1 MAKKIHLYPFR
12 TQKLSSY
19 TPKVLGWGRPGRI
32 GSCRILIK
40 GTLSNESS
48 FLINCS
54 QIKHFKAL
62 YASIPKKIVVN
73 LIINKMNRTEAR
85 DMAFKFLYQVEVQK
99 ENNEE
104 ALNLFFENNEIENK
118 DAKKYI
124 LDIANGVAH
133 NLENIIELIK
143 KNLKQDWKIERISKV
158 TLAILKLAIYEIVY
172 AKIPFKVV
180 INEAVELAKK
190 YGEETAPA
198 FVNGILASVVKE
210 NI

>member
-1 MAKKIHLYPFR
+1 
-12 TQKLSSY
+12 
-19 TPKVLGWGRPGRI
+19 
-32 GSCRILIK
+32 
-40 GTLSNESS
+40 
-48 FLINCS
+48 
-54 QIKHFKAL
+54 
-62 YASIPKKIVVN
+62 
-73 LIINKMNRTEAR
+73 MNRTEAR

-104 ALNLFFENNEIENK
+104 VINLYFENNEIENK
-118 DAKKYI
+118 EAQKYI
-124 LDIANGVAH
+124 LGIANGVNE

-158 TLAILKLAIYEIVY
+158 TLAILKLAIYEMVY